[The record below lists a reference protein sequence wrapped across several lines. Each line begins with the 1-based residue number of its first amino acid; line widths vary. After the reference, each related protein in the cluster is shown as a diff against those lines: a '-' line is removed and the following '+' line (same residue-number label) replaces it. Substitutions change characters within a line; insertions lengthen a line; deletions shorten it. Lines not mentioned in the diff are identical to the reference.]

1 MASTKQKPQPRK
13 GELPEEFQ
21 LRRTVAKLQLIHAKA
36 ALSTYAAADKGR
48 RNRDWRANNGSADLA
63 IIPDA
68 PTLQGRI
75 RQMVR
80 DNWVASSVVRA
91 YVRNIV
97 GKSIEIAPHAKDLDG
112 APLTALN
119 RIAQLEYHK
128 WSRSKDCDVERKQT
142 FAQKQ
147 RLAVGERATV
157 GEHLLVWSYQT
168 PLTPNGRID
177 KSKPAGLKLQSFEPE
192 QFDLRILSYEGREVR
207 GGVEVDEG
215 GAAVAYH
222 LYLRNPTDYLYRYG
236 LYSKRIDR
244 ERVIHYFKQERV
256 LQTRGVSPIAPVLQD
271 MRDLSENKG
280 AVMMRTRLE
289 ACIGAII
296 KRPAITSAGFT
307 PLLAPNP
314 GDSTT
319 TSSGMRLTDFTP
331 GMVAELL
338 PGEDISFN
346 TPQSP
351 GSGYEPFTTLGVR
364 GIGAGT
370 GMSFGQVMRQA
381 DGNYSSARQDMLEDR
396 KEWEPEQELLVDD
409 LIRPLYEKW
418 FNFAALEG
426 RFDGVEGFTTA
437 EYLADPS
444 RFHSADYIPPAQ
456 TWIDPE
462 KEANGYAVMLKNRL
476 ITREEI
482 VAARGGRFYQTISKL
497 AAEKAETDD
506 LGLGLPENEMDRSEL
521 RNLVQAFIADRQG
534 TLANVVANNTDMADL
549 LEDIGLP
556 LRPGYTTPWLPVVAP
571 QAPLVSGEE
580 VKDPD
585 GNIIGGNIEAPTG
598 GMPVAPGAVQGPQV
612 KPPQEAKMSAVGVR
626 PTLDRQVLTWIA
638 EHAPTTIGELCRKFG
653 LERNTLAPI
662 FDRLES
668 ANLIN
673 KGNRGFGPTTKGK
686 RLAHGKPGML
696 SAGIESQAENIDW
709 NDTNGIAMLFNENH
723 DDHGKFSSGGGGGGG
738 SSHTDHP
745 LRELH
750 EKWASKISDRKLK
763 KSAVDAEKFKSKN
776 PGLFEKMRMEVIH
789 KELAKRGI
797 RVVKNTSMSAGY
809 LPVAPNYALSVIPDM
824 NCGSCSFNVGGH
836 CSRYDFDIDPAFV
849 CDSWAAFPVGPETP
863 GNAKVMPPGKMDGER
878 GIDRDFQP
886 DARTTPLP

>member
-1 MASTKQKPQPRK
+1 MPSAKTNPRPRN

-21 LRRTVAKLQLIHAKA
+21 LRRIVAKLHLKHAKA
-36 ALSTYAAADKGR
+36 ALATYAAADKGR

-68 PTLQGRI
+68 PTLQARI

-112 APLTALN
+112 QPLTALN
-119 RIAQLEYHK
+119 RVAQAEYHK
-128 WSRSKDCDVERKQT
+128 WSRSKECDVERKQT

-157 GEHLLVWSYQT
+157 GEHMIVWSYQV
-168 PLTPNGRID
+168 PLTPSGKLDR
-177 KSKPAGLKLQSFEPE
+177 SKPVGFKLQSFEPE

-207 GGVEVDEG
+207 GGVEVDGG

-222 LYLRNPTDYLYRYG
+222 LYLRNPTDYLYQFG

-244 ERVIHYFKQERV
+244 DRAIHYFKQERV

-271 MRDLSENKG
+271 MRDLGSNKD
-280 AVMMRTRLE
+280 AVMMRTRME
-289 ACIGAII
+289 ACIGAVI
-296 KRPAITSAGFT
+296 KRPAISGMGSGGLLPTS
-307 PLLAPNP
+307 P
-314 GDSTT
+314 GNSST

-331 GMVAELL
+331 GMVPELL

-351 GSGYEPFTTLGVR
+351 GNGYEPFTTIGVR

-409 LIRPLYEKW
+409 VIRPIYEKW

-426 RFDGVEGFTTA
+426 RFDGVEGFSTA
-437 EYLADPS
+437 EYLADPP
-444 RFHSADYIPPAQ
+444 RFHSADFIPPAQ

-462 KEANGYAVMLKNRL
+462 KEANGFAVMLRNRL

-482 VAARGGRFYQTISKL
+482 VAARGGRFYQTIQKL

-506 LGLGLPENEMDRSEL
+506 LGLGLPENESDRTEL
-521 RNLVQAFIADRQG
+521 RDLVKAFVADRQG
-534 TLANVVANNTDMADL
+534 TLANVVANNTDMAEL
-549 LEDIGLP
+549 LEELGFP
-556 LRPGYTTPWLPVVAP
+556 LRSGYTTPLLPVIAP

-580 VKDPD
+580 VKDSH
-585 GNIIGGNIEAPTG
+585 GNVIGGDIEAPPSNIPETS
-598 GMPVAPGAVQGPQV
+598 AIQG
-612 KPPQEAKMSAVGVR
+612 PQEAKMSAR
-626 PTLDRQVLTWIA
+626 PQERGLHHQVLTWIA
-638 EHAPTTIGELCRKFG
+638 DYQPVRVGEICKKSKLDRKTIQS
-653 LERNTLAPI
+653 I
-662 FDRLES
+662 FDQLES
-668 ANLIN
+668 ANTII
-673 KGNRGFGPTTKGK
+673 KGNRGYSLTTKGRK
-686 RLAHGKPGML
+686 RAHGKPGLL
-696 SAGIESQAENIDW
+696 SA
-709 NDTNGIAMLFNENH
+709 M
-723 DDHGKFSSGGGGGGG
+723 
-738 SSHTDHP
+738 P
-745 LRELH
+745 
-750 EKWASKISDRKLK
+750 
-763 KSAVDAEKFKSKN
+763 
-776 PGLFEKMRMEVIH
+776 
-789 KELAKRGI
+789 
-797 RVVKNTSMSAGY
+797 
-809 LPVAPNYALSVIPDM
+809 PVAPQYHLSVIPDV
-824 NCGSCSFNVGGH
+824 NCGSCSQNVGGY
-836 CSRYDFDIDPAFV
+836 CTRFNFDISPSFV
-849 CDSWAAFPVGPETP
+849 CQAWAALPVGPDTP
-863 GNAKVMPPGKMDGER
+863 GNAKVMPPSKMDGDR

-886 DARTTPLP
+886 DASTAPLP